1 MSKPWIQS
9 KFCWF
14 ILCTLRKNFLVKWK
28 SFLKIK
34 ILLNLLCKSYCA
46 LQYNFDCFYVIV
58 KIDGMACESK
68 PIAAIQCIIVSQ
80 LFSQGLYK
88 FSFICCIT
96 RHAFENNLVA
106 RTFMKIKTFKGQ
118 ISDIFD
124 DSRLNFPVP
133 KKVLEVHFPFWT
145 KISAMKIFQSK
156 IKIVLVLY
164 L

>member
-1 MSKPWIQS
+1 M
-9 KFCWF
+9 
-14 ILCTLRKNFLVKWK
+14 
-28 SFLKIK
+28 KIK
-34 ILLNLLCKSYCA
+34 ICSSLFNLWTKFFTNLILHFGTIGLFCPSEGF
-46 LQYNFDCFYVIV
+46 L
-58 KIDGMACESK
+58 MTCESK

-133 KKVLEVHFPFWT
+133 KKVLEVHFSFWT
-145 KISAMKIFQSK
+145 EISAMKIFQSK
-156 IKIVLVLY
+156 IKIVPVLY